1 VLFCAQ
7 VIVEAIMSES
17 FDRVRVLWP
26 DHLGLA
32 RGKYV
37 PASLADKGTHHCTGT
52 WSLGYDR
59 VMTPGTVGSFWDE
72 GLPDFDATYD
82 MADLRPS
89 WEPGTRVVVASVE
102 RHGKPFSVSPRTA
115 LTKAISDWRALGYEP
130 YVGLEFE
137 AYIFAPDGQ
146 GGWKPLETPGAFVY
160 GTGPSVDPL
169 GLIDAIWAACA
180 ESDIPLESVNS
191 EYDSP
196 QFEFTLRY
204 CDAMRAADEGF
215 LFKVLA
221 REVAHRF
228 GLLLSFMGKPMTD
241 RGGSGLHFNFSFRN
255 KDDENVIND
264 VDAKDGLSE
273 LAKHS
278 IGGLLAHHQSL
289 AGLCAPTVNAYKRL
303 RPASLSG
310 YWANWGYDHRG
321 ATIRV
326 PSERGAAARLEHR
339 LSDGAAVVHTA
350 MAAVLQAALLGVNAK
365 TDPGPAESGNGLDT
379 IDATIGVPHSLA
391 DALDALE
398 ADHELV
404 AAVGSDLVAQHLAV
418 KRAEWERY
426 LGATTDWELREY
438 LPFL

>member
-1 VLFCAQ
+1 
-7 VIVEAIMSES
+7 MSES

-59 VMTPGTVGSFWDE
+59 GMTPGTVGSYWDE
-72 GLPDFDATYD
+72 GLPDFDATFD

-89 WEPGTRVVVASVE
+89 WEEGTRVVVADVE
-102 RHGKPFSVSPRTA
+102 RHGVPFSVSPRTA
-115 LTKAISDWRALGYEP
+115 LHKAIADWRTQGYEP
-130 YVGLEFE
+130 YVGMEFE
-137 AYIFAPDGQ
+137 AYVFTPDGQ
-146 GGWKPLETPGAFVY
+146 GGWKPMETPGAFVY
-160 GTGPSVDPL
+160 GTGPSVDPH

-180 ESDIPLESVNS
+180 MADVPLESVNS

-204 CDAMRAADEGF
+204 TNALRSADDGF

-228 GLLLSFMGKPMTD
+228 GLLLSFMGKPMSD

-255 KDDENVIND
+255 DEQENVIND
-264 VDAKDGLSE
+264 ASKPDGLSE
-273 LAKHS
+273 LAMQS
-278 IGGLLAHHQSL
+278 VGGLLAHHQAL

-321 ATIRV
+321 ATIRI
-326 PSERGAAARLEHR
+326 PNERGSAARLEHR
-339 LSDGAAVVHTA
+339 LSDGGAVVHTA
-350 MAAVLQAALLGVNAK
+350 MAAVLQAALLGVRSQ
-365 TDPGPAESGNGLDT
+365 TDPGPAEGGNGLDS
-379 IDATIGVPHSLA
+379 IDATVGVPPTLSA
-391 DALDALE
+391 ALDALE
-398 ADHELV
+398 ADEELV
-404 AAVGSDLVAQHLAV
+404 AAVGSDLVAQHVAV

-426 LGATTDWELREY
+426 LSATTDWELREY

>member
-1 VLFCAQ
+1 MT
-7 VIVEAIMSES
+7 EA

-37 PASLADKGTHHCTGT
+37 PASLAERGARHCTGT

-59 VMTPGTVGSFWDE
+59 GMTPRTVGSHWDE
-72 GLPDFDATYD
+72 GLPDFEAIYEMT
-82 MADLRPS
+82 DLRPS
-89 WEPGTRVVVASVE
+89 WEPRTRVVVADVV
-102 RHGKPFSVSPRTA
+102 RHGVPVSVAPRTA
-115 LTKAISDWRALGYEP
+115 LRKAITEWRALGYEP
-130 YVGLEFE
+130 QVGMEFE
-137 AYIFAPDGQ
+137 AFVFEPDGQ
-146 GGWKPLETPGAFVY
+146 GGWRPLDTPGAFVY
-160 GTGPSVDPL
+160 GTGPSVDPH
-169 GLIDAIWAACA
+169 GLVDQIWRACDEA
-180 ESDIPLESVNS
+180 QIPIESVNS

-204 CDAMRAADEGF
+204 GDAMRAADDGF

-221 REVAHRF
+221 REVAHRL
-228 GLLLSFMGKPMTD
+228 GLLVTFMGKPLSD
-241 RGGSGLHFNFSFRN
+241 RGGSGLHINFSFS
-255 KDDENVIND
+255 DVTGANVIND
-264 VDAKDGLSE
+264 AAQPDGLSA
-273 LAKHS
+273 LAKAS
-278 IGGLLAHHQSL
+278 IGGLLEHHEAL

-326 PSERGAAARLEHR
+326 PSERGPGARLEHR

-350 MAAVLQAALLGVNAK
+350 IAAVLQASLLGVRHDL
-365 TDPGPAESGNGLDT
+365 DPGGAERGNGLDT
-379 IDATIGVPHSLA
+379 IDATRGVPGTLA
-391 DALDALE
+391 AALDALE
-398 ADHELV
+398 ADGELV
-404 AAVGSDLVAQHLAV
+404 EAVGADLVAQHVSV

-426 LGATTDWELREY
+426 LAATTDWELREY